1 MKRQAFTLVELL
13 VVIAII
19 GILVALLLPAVQAA
33 REAARR
39 TQCSNQLRQ
48 IGIACHN
55 FHDTQGKLPTVSAH
69 KTYMSYLAQILP
81 YMEQANLRD
90 LIDEQ
95 FAWDQGQNDNAERT
109 PVPGFQCPS
118 AGSQLGAYTGLTGDS
133 QTFIDQSPLR
143 AHYVGIIGAKS
154 SQCPLPANAKWPDSG
169 YTIVKCEEMRIG
181 GTATNG
187 VIVPLKGVN
196 FRRITDGTS
205 NTMMVGEQSWVGV
218 GPTRTWIV
226 GSAAADSLAA
236 TLGAFIYNAENVSQ
250 PMKVA
255 FREDYGKPDG
265 SSGYGNNDGSLGSEH
280 PGGAH
285 ILRCDASIDFLAE
298 ETELNV
304 LKALATR
311 ANDDTMNPPSA
322 VGSGGGGGQL

>member
-69 KTYMSYLAQILP
+69 LTYMSYLAQILP
-81 YMEQANLRD
+81 YMEQTSLRE
-90 LIDEQ
+90 LINEGY
-95 FAWDQGQNDNAERT
+95 AWDNAANDVAEST
-109 PVPGFQCPS
+109 PVPAFQCPS
-118 AGSQLGAYTGLTGDS
+118 LGPQLGAYTGGTGNNW
-133 QTFIDQSPLR
+133 TYIDQSQLR
-143 AHYVGIIGAKS
+143 AHYVGIMGAKS
-154 SQCPLPANAKWPDSG
+154 NQCPLAANAPWPDSG
-169 YTIVKCEEMRIG
+169 YTITNCQNTKIG

-187 VIVPLKGVN
+187 VIVMGKGIN

-205 NTMMVGEQSWVGV
+205 NTMMVGEQSWLGV

-226 GSAAADSLAA
+226 GSIGTDPGPY
-236 TLGAFIYNAENVSQ
+236 TYNAKNVYKE
-250 PMKVA
+250 MKVA
-255 FREDYGKPDG
+255 YREDYGKADG
-265 SSGYGNNDGSLGSEH
+265 SSGYGNNDSSLGSEH
-280 PGGAH
+280 PGGTH
-285 ILRCDASIDFLAE
+285 ILRCDASVEFLTE
-298 ETELNV
+298 DTELKV

-311 ANDDTMNPPSA
+311 ANDDTMNPPST
-322 VGSGGGGGQL
+322 VSGGGGGGQL

>member
-69 KTYMSYLAQILP
+69 LTYMSYLAQILP
-81 YMEQANLRD
+81 FMEQTNLRE
-90 LIDEQ
+90 LINEGY
-95 FAWDQGQNDNAERT
+95 AWDNAANDAAEAT
-109 PVPGFQCPS
+109 PVPAFQCPS
-118 AGSQLGAYTGLTGDS
+118 VGNQLGAYTGGTGNN
-133 QTFIDQSPLR
+133 TLFVDQSSLR
-143 AHYVGIIGAKS
+143 AHYVGIMGAKS
-154 SQCPLPANAKWPDSG
+154 SQCPLAANAPWPDSG
-169 YTIVKCEEMRIG
+169 YTIAKCNDAAIG

-187 VIVPLKGVN
+187 VIVPGKGIN
-196 FRRITDGTS
+196 FRRVTDGTS
-205 NTMMVGEQSWVGV
+205 NTMMVGEQSWLGV
-218 GPTRTWIV
+218 GPNRSWIV
-226 GSAAADSLAA
+226 GSIGDA
-236 TLGAFIYNAENVSQ
+236 LGAFVYNSENVYL
-250 PMKVA
+250 PMKVGY
-255 FREDYGKPDG
+255 REDYGKPNG
-265 SSGYGNNDGSLGSEH
+265 SSGYGNNDASLGSEH

-285 ILRCDASIDFLAE
+285 ILRCDASIEFLTE
-298 ETELNV
+298 DTELNV

-311 ANDDTMNPPSA
+311 ANDDTMNPPST
-322 VGSGGGGGQL
+322 VSGGGGGQL